1 MRKCAKKTCSEGEVQ
16 ACRSEINEETD
27 RDWGL
32 GKDFPEEMELGLKPA
47 KWGGVNQGKK
57 RKGVPDSRRPVG
69 LRSRAGLAHPQ
80 RPRRWGHR
88 AGHAA
93 QLHQGWSPTSWAN
106 YLRPLNRGQRAGPG
120 GPGTHWLL
128 GREAEPECGGGSGG
142 GPRLGAAPPRPG
154 HPPVLRLPV
163 FGDIK
168 EQ

>member
-57 RKGVPDSRRPVG
+57 RKGVPDSRRPMG

-80 RPRRWGHR
+80 RPRRWGPPRR
-88 AGHAA
+88 ARSPTPPGLVSHELSELSAA
-93 QLHQGWSPTSWAN
+93 FKPGPAGGAGWS
-106 YLRPLNRGQRAGPG
+106 RDPLAAGKRGGARA
-120 GPGTHWLL
+120 W
-128 GREAEPECGGGSGG
+128 GREWGRAQAGGCSAQAWPPSCAE
-142 GPRLGAAPPRPG
+142 APSVWRY
-154 HPPVLRLPV
+154 
-163 FGDIK
+163 
-168 EQ
+168 